1 MRCPMCGLED
11 YQNYLGIFGFY
22 HVYRCRGCGYQYYG
36 FQGPEEVE
44 ADMNR
49 KVVSKSEWG
58 SFRHDGEADMKALRS
73 RAEGAVRYFNNGH
86 PRTEMQTHIFG
97 YPFSIIDNGKLSDN
111 EKAYKGNVII
121 RSLSFHEN
129 GLYAGKVTMSYDDD
143 YNDGRGQGGAGAI
156 LIGDVRS
163 VTIQGSYLVI
173 SGINGRQEVTYRYLI
188 QDRPDEKP
196 FTKPVPKKGT
206 APAEPPKK
214 ETPKKGIPKKEP
226 KEKPRKEVSKPKE
239 TPKPVKRPVA
249 TKPNGSVQKHLVYEV
264 RVDGKVEG
272 SFSSKSK
279 AESLKRELKAKGRH
293 PKVCGVFS

>member
-36 FQGPEEVE
+36 FEGPEEPE

-58 SFRHDGEADMKALRS
+58 SFRHDGESDMKALRH
-73 RAEGAVRYFNNGH
+73 RAEGAVRYFNGGR

-97 YPFSIIDNGKLSDN
+97 YPFSVIDNGRLSDN
-111 EKAYKGNVII
+111 EKAYRGNVII
-121 RSLSFHEN
+121 RTLSFHER
-129 GLYAGKVTMSYDDD
+129 GPYAGKVTMSYNDD
-143 YNDGRGQGGAGAI
+143 YNDGRGQGGSGAV

-173 SGINGRQEVTYRYLI
+173 SGISGRQEVTYRYLI
-188 QDRPDEKP
+188 QDRPDDKP
-196 FTKPVPKKGT
+196 FTKPVPKRT
-206 APAEPPKK
+206 AAQAEPPRE
-214 ETPKKGIPKKEP
+214 ETPKRAIPKKEP
-226 KEKPRKEVSKPKE
+226 EERPRKTASKPRESSKPS
-239 TPKPVKRPVA
+239 KRPA
-249 TKPNGSVQKHLVYEV
+249 TAKPKGPVQKQLVYEV

-279 AESLKRELKAKGRH
+279 AESLKRELKAQGRH
-293 PKVCGVFS
+293 PKVCGVFA